1 MLTFAEVNFI
11 LAEYHARNSRL
22 NDAKSFLDAGIR
34 ANMMDAGVATADIN
48 TYLAALPAL
57 TAVNSI
63 QVIIEEKY
71 VANYGV
77 ATEPWVD
84 WRRTGFPQLIPVA
97 NATFTQIPRIL
108 PYAELERVTNRA
120 NTPARSNDDIIKPNV
135 FWDKGLNN

>member
-1 MLTFAEVNFI
+1 
-11 LAEYHARNSRL
+11 
-22 NDAKSFLDAGIR
+22 
-34 ANMMDAGVATADIN
+34 MMDAGVATADIN